1 MKQIFSI
8 LIITIIALASLVA
21 QEKKTG
27 ESRWVI
33 NPSTVVNNKVADLNG
48 NQDGVFTGKIYKA
61 KNDKH
66 SVIVLDGSE
75 NSLTL
80 STDVKHPLLP
90 RKEFTVSALINL
102 KSYRDYSGIMGA
114 FFDTGSKEKGWVF
127 SVENDRVSLG
137 LSTVNANTD
146 GDGVMTYLT
155 SAKQLELNTWYV
167 VSATYDGSVMKVFI
181 NGELEAESKVQSGDI
196 LYPEEVF
203 FEIGTY
209 HDNNEHLFFNGSIY
223 DVSLYN
229 RALDDYSVEGLYKSV
244 GALMSELPSLHQE
257 SPFLV
262 RPYLQSMSLNSV
274 RILMETKKNTKVTVE
289 YDEQVPLKLTSS
301 DNKDSELHEVV
312 LTNLKAN
319 TNYFYRVIVKEE
331 DGNEYTSD
339 VFTFQ
344 TAFEGEQPITFG
356 IISDTQNNP
365 AVIKNVTKRI
375 LDERV
380 QFVVHAG
387 DIVGNGNRKHEWV
400 NEFLNSASDLMAR
413 VPMFLALGNHDE
425 DAKYYYDYLSNGNRD
440 YYYTFS
446 YGVAQFFIIDSDR
459 SLDKGSEQY
468 NRIEA
473 DLMKSKS
480 PWKIA
485 VYHHPPYSSD
495 LDDYGDTR
503 KGKSVYG
510 ERDQDDFVR
519 LMEKYNMNVVIN
531 GHIHSYERTF
541 PLRENKIDME
551 KGITYLVMGGA
562 GGGLEQF
569 APTKTWFN
577 SKLKSA
583 HHYGIAQI
591 FKNQLTLT
599 VFDLNGQ
606 LIDHHVITNSHNQ

>member
-1 MKQIFSI
+1 
-8 LIITIIALASLVA
+8 
-21 QEKKTG
+21 
-27 ESRWVI
+27 
-33 NPSTVVNNKVADLNG
+33 
-48 NQDGVFTGKIYKA
+48 
-61 KNDKH
+61 
-66 SVIVLDGSE
+66 
-75 NSLTL
+75 
-80 STDVKHPLLP
+80 
-90 RKEFTVSALINL
+90 
-102 KSYRDYSGIMGA
+102 
-114 FFDTGSKEKGWVF
+114 
-127 SVENDRVSLG
+127 
-137 LSTVNANTD
+137 
-146 GDGVMTYLT
+146 
-155 SAKQLELNTWYV
+155 
-167 VSATYDGSVMKVFI
+167 
-181 NGELEAESKVQSGDI
+181 
-196 LYPEEVF
+196 
-203 FEIGTY
+203 
-209 HDNNEHLFFNGSIY
+209 
-223 DVSLYN
+223 
-229 RALDDYSVEGLYKSV
+229 
-244 GALMSELPSLHQE
+244 
-257 SPFLV
+257 
-262 RPYLQSMSLNSV
+262 
-274 RILMETKKNTKVTVE
+274 METKKSSKITIE
-289 YDEQVPLKLTSS
+289 YDEQVPLKLSVTDS
-301 DNKDSELHEVV
+301 KTSELHDIV
-312 LTNLKAN
+312 LKNLKPN
-319 TNYFYRVIVKEE
+319 TNYFYRLIVQLE
-331 DGNEYTSD
+331 DGTEYSTD

-356 IISDTQNNP
+356 IISDTQNNL
-365 AVIKNVTKRI
+365 ALIKNLTKRI

-468 NRIEA
+468 NRVEA

-485 VYHHPPYSSD
+485 VFHHPPYSSD

-510 ERDQDDFVR
+510 ERESDDFVR
-519 LMEKYNMNVVIN
+519 LMEKHNMNVVIN